1 MVCRLTT
8 NRKKQSM
15 WPPPYIAGSQ
25 MGQEEYSITKP
36 FSEDQ
41 SQEEYLIPF
50 RWTQLTSYKNTQKN
64 SRRKFLCK

>member
-15 WPPPYIAGSQ
+15 WPAPYIAGSQ

-36 FSEDQ
+36 FSE
-41 SQEEYLIPF
+41 EYLKENPF